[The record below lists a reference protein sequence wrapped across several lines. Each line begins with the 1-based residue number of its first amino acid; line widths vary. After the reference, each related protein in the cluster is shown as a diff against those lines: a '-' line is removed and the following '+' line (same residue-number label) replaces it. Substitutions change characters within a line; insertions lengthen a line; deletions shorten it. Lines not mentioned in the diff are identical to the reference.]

1 MITVAHR
8 RATVMDCTMVLSTSD
23 GKFYPFKFNSCVNAL
38 QFQYGFGV
46 SMPFF
51 VNSYNVIGLLSGGAK
66 DRTELNT

>member
-8 RATVMDCTMVLSTSD
+8 RATVMDCSMALSIRD
-23 GKFYPFKFNSCVNAL
+23 GEFHTFNSCVNAL

-51 VNSYNVIGLLSGGAK
+51 VNSYNVIGLLSGVAE